1 MPSCQ
6 ARGHSSHCG
15 YTRWWSSSR
24 PGAPCSHN
32 TPRSWK
38 LVVSLLQVYKTHVID
53 GLPIKPTKLQP
64 PHTRHLISLQLIV
77 DSWQSSKNLRRWMR
91 HLKLKCQ
98 NQNVALCLWSDG
110 ENARRFSPSCPSV
123 FIFLSVPP
131 LHLVPLL
138 SSKRHSII
146 GAASLS
152 SMQHNISL
160 KVTAIICR
168 SKTKREKCQ
177 VLETKN
183 KPRFICFS
191 LGIIG
196 FSLSDCLIF
205 V

>member
-38 LVVSLLQVYKTHVID
+38 LVMSLLQVYKTHVID

-64 PHTRHLISLQLIV
+64 TRHLISLQLIV

-110 ENARRFSPSCPSV
+110 ENARRFSPVLSFCFHFPLRPASSPRPSA
-123 FIFLSVPP
+123 FIKKTFNHRFSKGRGN
-131 LHLVPLL
+131 HL
-138 SSKRHSII
+138 
-146 GAASLS
+146 
-152 SMQHNISL
+152 Q
-160 KVTAIICR
+160 
-168 SKTKREKCQ
+168 E
-177 VLETKN
+177 
-183 KPRFICFS
+183 
-191 LGIIG
+191 
-196 FSLSDCLIF
+196 
-205 V
+205 